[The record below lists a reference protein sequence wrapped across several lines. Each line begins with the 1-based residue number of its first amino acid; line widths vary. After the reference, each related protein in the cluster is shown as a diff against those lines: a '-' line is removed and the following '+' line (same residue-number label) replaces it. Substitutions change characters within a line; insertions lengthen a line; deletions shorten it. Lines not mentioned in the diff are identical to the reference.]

1 MQRLTTKPYKCMLR
15 ILIEDGI
22 CICQSIIDLVQMKMV
37 NRHLLGLFDSV
48 EDYVGKRG
56 TTCQN
61 VKKARWA
68 GKP

>member
-1 MQRLTTKPYKCMLR
+1 MHILSTKPYKLMLC
-15 ILIEDGI
+15 IFIEDGI
-22 CICQSIIDLVQMKMV
+22 CIYQSIIDLAQGKMV

-68 GKP
+68 GWP

>member
-1 MQRLTTKPYKCMLR
+1 MHILATKPYKCTLC

-22 CICQSIIDLVQMKMV
+22 CIYQSIIDLAQGKMV

-68 GKP
+68 G

>member
-1 MQRLTTKPYKCMLR
+1 MLR

-22 CICQSIIDLVQMKMV
+22 CIYQSIIDLVQRKMV

-61 VKKARWA
+61 VKKASWA
-68 GKP
+68 G

>member
-15 ILIEDGI
+15 ILIEDGV
-22 CICQSIIDLVQMKMV
+22 CICQSIIDLVQLV

-61 VKKARWA
+61 VKKASWA
-68 GKP
+68 G